1 MIPSEPTLNYFWS
14 ILASLAGAITSLAFR
29 SWQGLTRVEVALA
42 IFAGTTF
49 AFFVS
54 PLIFHNVGDNRASG
68 GFFYLLATGWNVLLP
83 YAIRRIGLVLGSDR

>member
-1 MIPSEPTLNYFWS
+1 MTPNEPILNYFWS

-29 SWQGLTRVEVALA
+29 SWQGLTKTEVALA

-54 PLIFHNVGDNRASG
+54 PMIFHNVGDNRASG

-83 YAIRRIGLVLGSDR
+83 YAIRRIGLALGSDR